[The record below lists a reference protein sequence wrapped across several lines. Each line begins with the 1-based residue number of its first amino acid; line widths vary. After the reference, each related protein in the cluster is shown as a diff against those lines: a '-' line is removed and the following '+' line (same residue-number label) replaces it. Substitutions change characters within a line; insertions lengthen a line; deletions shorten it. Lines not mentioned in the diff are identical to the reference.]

1 MKSNYIYY
9 YLFLFFVIPYI
20 YFCYKRVSLIILKNK
35 GISNEAVGKVLNIKF
50 YYIKLFFSLI
60 LSLFLNP
67 ITLLSEVH
75 KDRIVI
81 TDYNKLLKKK
91 KFNVFIYLQTIYL
104 SLLFTPLTKN
114 SYMTTVVAFLYSLSF
129 LGFYMNFLEAI
140 LKMIYFEILSWIVFL
155 IVYFYFFF

>member
-67 ITLLSEVH
+67 ITLLSELH

-91 KFNVFIYLQTIYL
+91 KFNIFIYLQTIYL

-114 SYMTTVVAFLYSLSF
+114 SYITTVVAFLYSLSF

>member
-1 MKSNYIYY
+1 MKLNYIYY

-35 GISNEAVGKVLNIKF
+35 GISNEAVEKVLNIKF

-67 ITLLSEVH
+67 ITLLSELH

-81 TDYNKLLKKK
+81 TDYNKLLEKK
-91 KFNVFIYLQTIYL
+91 KFNIFIYLQTIYL

-114 SYMTTVVAFLYSLSF
+114 SYITTVVAFLYSLSF

-155 IVYFYFFF
+155 ILYFYFFF

>member
-67 ITLLSEVH
+67 ITLLSELH